1 MWSMSKYLET
11 VMVSLLDQKID
22 FLARYLSII
31 AQNVNLLLINCESWH
46 HIPDS
51 NKNQALDNIKDCER
65 VGTTSRQKQKFTHT
79 AGSKKFCLCS

>member
-51 NKNQALDNIKDCER
+51 NKNQALDNIKEIFALEVLDNY
-65 VGTTSRQKQKFTHT
+65 V
-79 AGSKKFCLCS
+79 KKVLGKK